1 MQSRGVGIIECL
13 VAAVVVGI
21 GFVAVYGLSTA
32 STNVLMSSI
41 EREKANMLSNMIF
54 EDILTDTANIKDC
67 PTTCPYNDMDF
78 KSVSSGTVNSYDLH
92 QTDWCTNANALLGS
106 ATVNDKRTIEINKV
120 DTTTKFEINIT
131 IHSRNGRAQNKFMRV
146 INAS

>member
-78 KSVSSGTVNSYDLH
+78 KSVHLEQLILMIYINQIGVQM
-92 QTDWCTNANALLGS
+92 QTHFWE
-106 ATVNDKRTIEINKV
+106 VR
-120 DTTTKFEINIT
+120 
-131 IHSRNGRAQNKFMRV
+131 Q
-146 INAS
+146 